1 MQALRKCITMSGA
14 ELITDMPVP
23 SPAAQDVLIR
33 VQAAGIC
40 GSDLHAYQ
48 WSRGYEFMAKHLPL
62 TLGHEFAGIAEQV
75 PENQT
80 RILKG
85 DKLTIWPTLSCKQCT
100 ACKNNASQYCQS
112 RTIIG
117 LHCDGG
123 FAGFVRVPLEN
134 CFSLPAT
141 LPVELG
147 ALTEPVSI
155 SVHAVKTAGL
165 KQGAHLVVFGP
176 GPIGLFTALYAQ
188 SQGIKTVLVGCNDQT
203 RLELARSMGISLVCD
218 SAQTDLAEFLNIHL
232 NGWVDRIIEAAGA
245 TVCLEQAME
254 ILSPGGVLV
263 IAGIHS
269 DNFTL
274 DVTPFVRRKQQIRG
288 AHDTTEAS
296 FEDAIRFI
304 DANQSIFEQAIT
316 HVFPLSES
324 GKAFA
329 TALEKRAM
337 KVLLRP

>member
-1 MQALRKCITMSGA
+1 MQALRKSITMTGA
-14 ELITDMPVP
+14 DFVTDLPVP

-33 VQAAGIC
+33 IKAAGIC

-48 WSRGYEFMAKHLPL
+48 WTKGYEFMSAHMPL

-75 PENQT
+75 PDNQN
-80 RILKG
+80 RISKG
-85 DKLTIWPTLSCKQCT
+85 DKVTIWPTRSCNQCT
-100 ACKNNASQYCQS
+100 ACLNNHPQYCQS

-123 FAGFVRVPLEN
+123 FADFVSVPLEN
-134 CFSLPAT
+134 CFSLPAE

-155 SVHAVKTAGL
+155 AIHAAKTAELQKGN
-165 KQGAHLVVFGP
+165 HLVVFGP

-188 SQGIKTVLVGCNDQT
+188 SLGVKTVLVGYNDQT
-203 RLELARSMGISLVCD
+203 RLALARDMGIELVCD
-218 SAQTDLAEFLNIHL
+218 SAQTELQSFLGTHL
-232 NGWVDRIIEAAGA
+232 NGWVDRVIEAAGA
-245 TVCLEQAME
+245 TICIEQAME

-269 DNFTL
+269 DRFSL

-288 AHDTTEAS
+288 AHDTTEQS
-296 FEDAIRFI
+296 FAEAIQFI
-304 DANQSIFEQAIT
+304 DGNPHIFKQAIT
-316 HVFPLSES
+316 HSFPLAQSEA
-324 GKAFA
+324 AFA
-329 TALEKRAM
+329 TALEKQAM